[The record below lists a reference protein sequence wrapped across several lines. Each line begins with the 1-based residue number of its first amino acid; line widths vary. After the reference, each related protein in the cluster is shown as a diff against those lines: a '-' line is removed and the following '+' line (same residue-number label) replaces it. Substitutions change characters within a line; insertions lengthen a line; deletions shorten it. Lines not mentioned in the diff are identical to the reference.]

1 MAQILH
7 VNLVRGFDHERD
19 ILRLEITA
27 QGHLETLKN
36 METRLV
42 KRNFSMSGLPL
53 LSRFC
58 VFFIIIM
65 IISIIKQVYNSS
77 SSLVRIVNFVGK
89 KNEVVERAIQFTQF

>member
-7 VNLVRGFDHERD
+7 VNLVKVFNHEID
-19 ILRLEITA
+19 ILRLKITA

-42 KRNFSMSGLPL
+42 KRNFSMLGLPL

-58 VFFIIIM
+58 VFFIIII
-65 IISIIKQVYNSS
+65 IISIIKQVYNS

>member
-1 MAQILH
+1 M
-7 VNLVRGFDHERD
+7 
-19 ILRLEITA
+19 A

-42 KRNFSMSGLPL
+42 KRNFSMPGLPL
-53 LSRFC
+53 LSHFC
-58 VFFIIIM
+58 VFFIIII
-65 IISIIKQVYNSS
+65 IISIIKQVYNS